1 MQRRRFIT
9 LLGGATLLGATAPA
23 VSFCWPP
30 AAHAQPRDRLR
41 RVAVVMQYRDS
52 DPQGQL
58 RAAAFREGLEKAGW
72 LSGRNISVDYLWGV
86 FDTEWTRVITEQLR
100 QRVPDV
106 IAINS
111 SIGLRAIEQAAP
123 GVPIVFIG
131 VSEPV
136 AQGFVA
142 SLAHP
147 GGSMTGFSNLEPTLG
162 AKWLDLLKQ
171 IAPQATRAA
180 FIYNPGNP
188 GAKVALQSAQ
198 SAGGQFSLEVLD
210 TPVRDLAEIETGITQ
225 FAREPG
231 GVLVIPPDPFTSN
244 HRQRIIELATRGR
257 LPLVAALRTFPDE
270 GGLLAYGVYIPEL
283 FRQAASYVNRIL
295 RGEKPADL
303 PVQAPTRFELVI
315 NSKTARALGL
325 TVPPTLLAVADAVI
339 E

>member
-1 MQRRRFIT
+1 MPEMRRRQFIA
-9 LLGGATLLGATAPA
+9 LLGGAAVPA
-23 VSFCWPP
+23 VWPA
-30 AAHAQPRDRLR
+30 AAHAQRDRLR
-41 RVAVVMQYRDS
+41 RVAVVMQFAEN

-58 RAAAFREGLEKAGW
+58 RAAAFRDGLQKAAW
-72 LSGRNISVDYLWGV
+72 VAGRNVSVDYLWDV
-86 FDTEWTRVITEQLR
+86 LDAERTRDITEQLR
-100 QRVPDV
+100 QRPPDV

-111 SIGLRAIEQAAP
+111 SRGLRAVEAAAP
-123 GVPIVFIG
+123 GVPIVFIA

-147 GGSMTGFSNLEPTLG
+147 GGNMTGFSNLEPTLG

-171 IAPQATRAA
+171 IAPQTRRIA

-188 GAKVALQSAQ
+188 GARVALQSAQ
-198 SAGGQFSLEVLD
+198 SAAAQFSVAVLD
-210 TPVRDLAEIETGITQ
+210 TPARDLPEIEAGITQ
-225 FAREPG
+225 VAREPG
-231 GVLVIPPDPFTSN
+231 GALVIPPDPFSVG
-244 HRQRIIELATRGR
+244 HRKRIVELAARDR
-257 LPLVAALRTFPDE
+257 LPLVSALRVFTEE

-283 FRQAASYVNRIL
+283 FRQAAGYVDRIL

-315 NSKTARALGL
+315 NTKTARALGL
-325 TVPPTLLAVADAVI
+325 TVPPMLLSVADEVI